1 MDEMAET
8 LLSALR
14 SELMLKY
21 SSDIVGRV
29 AGILPLKNKIMQFNG
44 KGKKDS
50 NNGGAPTDREA
61 NKSDTK
67 SEFPNFFDR
76 AWERMSPENAQP
88 LTGIRGRFAIENSR
102 DWVESAEIFL
112 LPFHSFRE
120 GNLLDIRFSRK
131 LPTVSLTFNWVAL
144 YTHLQSGI
152 PALYEADLLILKR
165 RIYEQGAALKDRL
178 EIDLSVELAPFVEKY
193 QDIEE
198 FERLFE
204 LNFLIDADLRAK
216 RSLKQSKAG
225 KSELNYLLESFRR
238 FNDVVTGWGE
248 IRTDESR
255 KMLLRVGL
263 DEYWLDW
270 TEAAHRARF
279 DFDYLA
285 RLQPVEMR
293 FYELAQLL
301 RFRNAE
307 KPLNE
312 LKNAPLKIKYSEFAK
327 LMPMPRLKT
336 QAEVEDQIK
345 KVSQIHLTNGYLK
358 DVSVKPLN
366 LKGRFADATLKLS
379 F

>member
-1 MDEMAET
+1 
-8 LLSALR
+8 
-14 SELMLKY
+14 
-21 SSDIVGRV
+21 
-29 AGILPLKNKIMQFNG
+29 LPLKNKIMQFNG
-44 KGKKDS
+44 NEKKDS
-50 NNGGAPTDREA
+50 HNGGAPTGKEA
-61 NKSDTK
+61 NKSSTR

-88 LTGIRGRFAIENSR
+88 LTRIRGRFSFENSR
-102 DWVESAEIFL
+102 DWVESAQIFL

-131 LPTVSLTFNWVAL
+131 LLTVSLRLNWVAL

-165 RIYEQGAALKDRL
+165 RIYEQGTALKDTL
-178 EIDLSVELAPFVEKY
+178 EIDLGVELAPFVEKY
-193 QDIEE
+193 KHIEE
-198 FERLFE
+198 FKRLFE
-204 LNFLIDADLRAK
+204 LNFLIDADLRVK
-216 RSLKQSKAG
+216 RSQKRNEAG

-248 IRTDESR
+248 ISTNESQ
-255 KMLLRVGL
+255 KTLLRVGL

-270 TEAAHRARF
+270 TEAAHRAGF

-307 KPLNE
+307 KSVELLRNVPLE
-312 LKNAPLKIKYSEFAK
+312 IRYSEFAK
-327 LMPMPRLKT
+327 LMPLPRLKT
-336 QAEVEDQIK
+336 QVEVENQIK
-345 KVSQIHLTNGYLK
+345 TVSQIHIKSGYLK
-358 DVSVKPLN
+358 NLSVKPIN
-366 LKGRFADATLKLS
+366 RKGRFADARLKLS

>member
-1 MDEMAET
+1 MKWQKHYS
-8 LLSALR
+8 LLR
-14 SELMLKY
+14 NELMLNS

-29 AGILPLKNKIMQFNG
+29 SGHIAAENKIMQF
-44 KGKKDS
+44 KGNERKDS
-50 NNGGAPTDREA
+50 KNCGTPTGAEA

-88 LTGIRGRFAIENSR
+88 LTRIRGRFSYENSR
-102 DWVESAEIFL
+102 EWVEAAEIFL

-131 LPTVSLTFNWVAL
+131 LPTGSLRFNWAAL
-144 YTHLQSGI
+144 YSHLQSGI

-165 RIYEQGAALKDRL
+165 RIYEQGAALKDIL
-178 EIDLSVELAPFVEKY
+178 EIDLGVELAPFVQKY
-193 QDIEE
+193 QHIAE

-204 LNFLIDADLRAK
+204 LNFLIDADLRVK
-216 RSLKQSKAG
+216 RNQKQSKAG

-238 FNDVVTGWGE
+238 FNDIVTGWGE
-248 IRTDESR
+248 MSADESR

-270 TEAAHRARF
+270 TEAAHRAGF
-279 DFDYLA
+279 DFNYLA

-301 RFRNAE
+301 RFQNAE
-307 KPLNE
+307 KPVKE
-312 LKNAPLKIKYSEFAK
+312 LKKAPLEIRYSEFAK
-327 LMPMPRLKT
+327 LMPLPRFKT
-336 QAEVEDQIK
+336 KTEVENQIK
-345 KVSQIHLTNGYLK
+345 TISQIHLTNGYLK
-358 DVSVKPLN
+358 DVSVKPIN
-366 LKGRFADATLKLS
+366 RKGSFADARLQLS

>member
-1 MDEMAET
+1 
-8 LLSALR
+8 
-14 SELMLKY
+14 
-21 SSDIVGRV
+21 
-29 AGILPLKNKIMQFNG
+29 MQFNG
-44 KGKKDS
+44 NGKKDS
-50 NNGGAPTDREA
+50 NNGDSPTSREA
-61 NKSDTK
+61 NKSDTR

-88 LTGIRGRFAIENSR
+88 LTRIRGRFAVENSR
-102 DWVESAEIFL
+102 EWVESAEIFL

-131 LPTVSLTFNWVAL
+131 LPSATLRFNWVAL

-165 RIYEQGAALKDRL
+165 RIYEQGTALKDTL
-178 EIDLSVELAPFVEKY
+178 EIDLGVELAPFIEKY
-193 QDIEE
+193 KHLEE

-204 LNFLIDADLRAK
+204 LNFLIDADLRVK
-216 RSLKQSKAG
+216 RSQKRSEAG

-248 IRTDESR
+248 KSSDESR
-255 KMLLRVGL
+255 KTLLRVGL

-270 TEAAHRARF
+270 TEVAHRAGF

-293 FYELAQLL
+293 FYELAKLL

-307 KPLNE
+307 KLVKE
-312 LKNAPLKIKYSEFAK
+312 LKKASLEIRYSEFAK
-327 LMPMPRLKT
+327 LMPLPRLKS
-336 QAEVEDQIK
+336 QAEVENQIK
-345 KVSQIHLTNGYLK
+345 TVSRIHLKSGYLK
-358 DVSVKPLN
+358 AVSLKPITR
-366 LKGRFADATLKLS
+366 KGRFADANLKLS

>member
-1 MDEMAET
+1 MKEKMQIIN
-8 LLSALR
+8 
-14 SELMLKY
+14 K
-21 SSDIVGRV
+21 GGFP
-29 AGILPLKNKIMQFNG
+29 AGEK
-44 KGKKDS
+44 
-50 NNGGAPTDREA
+50 E
-61 NKSDTK
+61 NKSDTR

-88 LTGIRGRFAIENSR
+88 LNRIRGRFAIENSR
-102 DWVESAEIFL
+102 KWVESAEIFL

-131 LPTVSLTFNWVAL
+131 LATVSLRFNWVAL

-165 RIYEQGAALKDRL
+165 RIYEQGTALKDRL
-178 EIDLSVELAPFVEKY
+178 EIDLGVELAPFVEKY
-193 QDIEE
+193 KDIAE

-204 LNFLIDADLRAK
+204 LNFLIDADLRVK
-216 RSLKQSKAG
+216 RNLKQSETG

-248 IRTDESR
+248 INPDESR

-270 TEAAHRARF
+270 TEAAHRAGF

-307 KPLNE
+307 KPLKE
-312 LKNAPLKIKYSEFAK
+312 LKKAPLKIRYSEFAK
-327 LMPMPRLKT
+327 LMPLPHLKT
-336 QAEVEDQIK
+336 QAEVENQIK
-345 KVSQIHLTNGYLK
+345 KVSQIHLKSGYLK
-358 DVSVKPLN
+358 DVSVKPIN
-366 LKGRFADATLKLS
+366 RKGKFADAGLKLS

>member
-1 MDEMAET
+1 
-8 LLSALR
+8 
-14 SELMLKY
+14 
-21 SSDIVGRV
+21 
-29 AGILPLKNKIMQFNG
+29 MQFNG
-44 KGKKDS
+44 NGKKDS
-50 NNGGAPTDREA
+50 NNGAASTGAEA

-76 AWERMSPENAQP
+76 DWERMSPENAQP
-88 LTGIRGRFAIENSR
+88 LTRIRGRFSYENSR
-102 DWVESAEIFL
+102 DWINSAEIFL

-144 YTHLQSGI
+144 YTHPQSGI
-152 PALYEADLLILKR
+152 PALYEADLMILKR
-165 RIYEQGAALKDRL
+165 RIYEQGTALKDIL
-178 EIDLSVELAPFVEKY
+178 EIDFGADLAPFIEKY
-193 QDIEE
+193 KNIAE

-204 LNFLIDADLRAK
+204 LNFLIDADLRVK
-216 RSLKQSKAG
+216 RNLKQSEAG

-248 IRTDESR
+248 ISTHESR
-255 KMLLRVGL
+255 KMLVRVGL

-270 TEAAHRARF
+270 TEAAHRAEF

-307 KPLNE
+307 KPLEE
-312 LKNAPLKIKYSEFAK
+312 LKNAPLETRYSEFAK
-327 LMPMPRLKT
+327 LMPLPHLKT
-336 QAEVEDQIK
+336 QFEVENQIK
-345 KVSQIHLTNGYLK
+345 TVSQIHLKSGYLK
-358 DVSVKPLN
+358 DVSVKPIN
-366 LKGRFADATLKLS
+366 RRGRFADANLKLS

>member
-1 MDEMAET
+1 
-8 LLSALR
+8 
-14 SELMLKY
+14 
-21 SSDIVGRV
+21 
-29 AGILPLKNKIMQFNG
+29 MQFNG
-44 KGKKDS
+44 NGKKDS
-50 NNGGAPTDREA
+50 NNDGAPTGKEA

-88 LTGIRGRFAIENSR
+88 LTRIRGRFSYENSR

-112 LPFHSFRE
+112 LPFHSFME

-131 LPTVSLTFNWVAL
+131 LPNVSLRFNWAAL

-165 RIYEQGAALKDRL
+165 RIYEQGNTLKDRL
-178 EIDLSVELAPFVEKY
+178 EIDLGVELAPFVEKY

-198 FERLFE
+198 FERLFD
-204 LNFLIDADLRAK
+204 LNFLIDADLRVK
-216 RSLKQSKAG
+216 RSQKQSEES

-238 FNDVVTGWGE
+238 FNDAVTSWGE
-248 IRTDESR
+248 MSPDENR
-255 KMLLRVGL
+255 KTLLRVGL

-270 TEAAHRARF
+270 TEAAHRTGF

-285 RLQPVEMR
+285 RLEPIEMR

-307 KPLNE
+307 KPGKE
-312 LKNAPLKIKYSEFAK
+312 LKNAPLEIRYSEFAR

-336 QAEVEDQIK
+336 QAEVENQIK
-345 KVSQIHLTNGYLK
+345 KIFQIHLKSGYLK
-358 DVSVKPLN
+358 DVSVKSIN
-366 LKGRFADATLKLS
+366 RKGRFVDANLKLS